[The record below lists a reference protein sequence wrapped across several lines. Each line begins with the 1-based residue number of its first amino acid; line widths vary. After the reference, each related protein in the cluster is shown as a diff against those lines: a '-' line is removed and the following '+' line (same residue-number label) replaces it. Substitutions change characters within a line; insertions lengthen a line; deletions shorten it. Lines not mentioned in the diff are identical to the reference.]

1 MATTSVKNHVDEQE
15 RDSAPGPLG
24 CKYDDSLTELHIQL
38 VVPGI
43 REKSFMKASNTQVF
57 LKSDCTSLSC
67 HIEIIKVNKKVKPPM
82 KTVIDRRF
90 YEVEK
95 FPGEISD
102 VSFRLKKN
110 CCILIIRKKVPQSW
124 ANFMSQSGF

>member
-1 MATTSVKNHVDEQE
+1 LTAAIFRVINRPQSNVLIII
-15 RDSAPGPLG
+15 G
-24 CKYDDSLTELHIQL
+24 KYDDSLTELQIQL

-43 REKSFMKASNTQVF
+43 REKTFMKASNTQVF
-57 LKSDCTSLSC
+57 LKSDTTSLSC
-67 HIEIIKVNKKVKPPM
+67 NIEIIKVDKKQKPPT
-82 KTVIDRRF
+82 KTVVDRRF

-110 CCILIIRKKVPQSW
+110 CCVLIVRKKTPQSW
-124 ANFMSQSGF
+124 SNSMSQFGF

>member
-1 MATTSVKNHVDEQE
+1 MTAAIFRVINRPQSNVLIII
-15 RDSAPGPLG
+15 G
-24 CKYDDSLTELHIQL
+24 KYDDSLTELQIQL

-43 REKSFMKASNTQVF
+43 REKTFMKASNTQVF
-57 LKSDCTSLSC
+57 LKSDTTSLSC
-67 HIEIIKVNKKVKPPM
+67 NIEIIKVDKKQKPPT
-82 KTVIDRRF
+82 KTVVDRRF

-110 CCILIIRKKVPQSW
+110 CCVLIVRKKTPQSW
-124 ANFMSQSGF
+124 SNSMSQFGF

>member
-1 MATTSVKNHVDEQE
+1 MACS
-15 RDSAPGPLG
+15 SAFEGDHSDVPGPLG
-24 CKYDDSLTELHIQL
+24 CKYDDSLTELQIQL

-43 REKSFMKASNTQVF
+43 REKTFMKASNTQVF
-57 LKSDCTSLSC
+57 LKSDTTSLSC
-67 HIEIIKVNKKVKPPM
+67 NIEIIKVDKKQKPPT
-82 KTVIDRRF
+82 KTVVDRRF

-110 CCILIIRKKVPQSW
+110 CCVLIVRKKTPQSW
-124 ANFMSQSGF
+124 SNSMSQFGF

>member
-1 MATTSVKNHVDEQE
+1 MACSSTGEGDHTDI
-15 RDSAPGPLG
+15 PGPLG

-43 REKSFMKASNTQVF
+43 KEKTFMKASNTQVF
-57 LKSDCTSLSC
+57 LKSDTTSLSC
-67 HIEIIKVNKKVKPPM
+67 KIEIIKVNKRTRPPT
-82 KTVIDRRF
+82 KTVIDRRH

-110 CCILIIRKKVPQSW
+110 CCVLIVRKKTAQSW
-124 ANFMSQSGF
+124 ANSMSQFGF

>member
-1 MATTSVKNHVDEQE
+1 MACPSSETGDHTDI
-15 RDSAPGPLG
+15 PGPLG
-24 CKYDDSLTELHIQL
+24 CKYDDSLSELHIQL

-43 REKSFMKASNTQVF
+43 KEKTFMKASNTQVY
-57 LKSDCTSLSC
+57 LKSDTTSLSC
-67 HIEIIKVNKKVKPPM
+67 NIEIIKVNKRTKPPT
-82 KTVIDRRF
+82 KTVVDRRY

-110 CCILIIRKKVPQSW
+110 CCVLIVRKKTPQSW
-124 ANFMSQSGF
+124 ANAMSQSGF

>member
-1 MATTSVKNHVDEQE
+1 MATSSVNQCNLSDHED
-15 RDSAPGPLG
+15 APGPLG
-24 CKYDDSLTELHIQL
+24 CKYDDSLTELHIHL

-43 REKSFMKASNTQVF
+43 REKSFMKASNTQVY
-57 LKSDCTSLSC
+57 LKSDSTSLSC
-67 HIEIIKVNKKVKPPM
+67 NVEIIKVNKKVKPPV
-82 KTVIDRRF
+82 KTVVDRRH

-110 CCILIIRKKVPQSW
+110 CCTLLVRKKVPQSW
-124 ANFMSQSGF
+124 ANSMSQFGF